1 MFDTLPN
8 IRHLIAFHEVV
19 RCRRIRAAAE
29 AVHLSQPAVTQAI
42 AKLETQLA
50 TRLFERRPEG
60 VFATETGEMFDRRVS
75 RMLDFLEAGEMLAH
89 AKCARQQTRGRRGFH
104 RLATPV
110 QLRALVAVSETG
122 NYSQAAR
129 LAGISQP
136 ALHRAARDL
145 ETLAGLALFEPG
157 RRGIELTPA
166 AEALVHHVRLATAE
180 IRQGFYEVAE
190 QEGRDSTR
198 IMVGSLP
205 LSRTGILP
213 AVIDEL
219 LHQKGRPQINC
230 IDGPYASLLR
240 GLRFGEIDFIIGA
253 MRDPAPADDVVQ
265 EPLFMDRLSILARAS
280 HPLHAKANPT
290 LDDALE
296 YPWIAPPKNTP
307 TGIFLFGILKI
318 GERSDTPVRVVS
330 SSLML
335 VRELMMRDDYLTIMS
350 ETQLATGLGDGVLK
364 PLPIA
369 LEGNERPIGLTF
381 RRDWHPTPTQARF
394 LDMIRAFCVKL
405 PGGGYNKIE

>member
-8 IRHLIAFHEVV
+8 IRHLIAFHEVA
-19 RCRRIRAAAE
+19 RRRRIRAAAE

-42 AKLETQLA
+42 AKLESQLA

-60 VFATETGEMFDRRVS
+60 VFATETGEMFDRRVA
-75 RMLDFLEAGEMLAH
+75 RMLDFLEAGEAQAH
-89 AKCARQQTRGRRGFH
+89 AKSARQQARGRKGFH

-136 ALHRAARDL
+136 ALHRAAREL
-145 ETLAGLALFEPG
+145 EILSGLALFDPG
-157 RRGIELTPA
+157 RRGVELTPA
-166 AEALVHHVRLATAE
+166 AEALTHHVRLATAE

-190 QEGRDSTR
+190 QEGRDSTK

-205 LSRTGILP
+205 LSRTAILP

-219 LHQKGRPQINC
+219 LRQPGRPQVNC

-253 MRDPAPADDVVQ
+253 VRDPPPADDVVQ
-265 EPLFMDRLSILARAS
+265 EPLFTDRLSILARAS

-290 LDDALE
+290 LEDALQ

-307 TGIFLFGILKI
+307 TGSFLFEILKI
-318 GERSDTPVRVVS
+318 GERAVTPVRVVS

-335 VRELMMRDDYLTIMS
+335 VRGLMTRDDYLTIMS
-350 ETQLATGLGDGVLK
+350 ETQLATGQGDSALQ
-364 PLPIA
+364 PLPIN
-369 LEGNERPIGLTF
+369 LPGNERQIGLTF
-381 RRDWHPTPTQARF
+381 RRGWHPTPTQARF
-394 LDMIRAFCVKL
+394 LDMIRAFCL
-405 PGGGYNKIE
+405 SFPGGRRL